1 VKKLKIKEIN
11 EKLRNMTN
19 LELMEK
25 LKDSKEELFNLRFQ
39 MATGHLTNNARVNT
53 VRKQIARIYTILKEK
68 ELKG

>member
-1 VKKLKIKEIN
+1 MKIKELN

-19 LELMEK
+19 LELMDK

-39 MATGHLTNNARVNT
+39 MATGHLTNNARVRV

-68 ELKG
+68 ELKS